1 MTSEMGRM
9 PASRYLAGVDLRW
22 WHVYISKTACQLVE
36 KAGLKSERQGRIVR
50 LKKLAADVRAWFVV
64 ARA

>member
-1 MTSEMGRM
+1 
-9 PASRYLAGVDLRW
+9 LRW